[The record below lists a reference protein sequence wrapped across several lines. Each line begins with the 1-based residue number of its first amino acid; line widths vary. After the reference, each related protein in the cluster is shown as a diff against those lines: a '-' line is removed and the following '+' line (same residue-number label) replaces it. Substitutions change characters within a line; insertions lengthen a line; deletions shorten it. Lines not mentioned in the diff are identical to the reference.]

1 MVINELIRRLMMDQK
16 KTIKDVADA
25 TGYPVSRISDIVLN
39 DSSVTTKEGDRIFD
53 ALGVNLRDVIRY

>member
-25 TGYPVSRISDIVLN
+25 TGYPVSRISDIV
-39 DSSVTTKEGDRIFD
+39 
-53 ALGVNLRDVIRY
+53 

>member
-1 MVINELIRRLMMDQK
+1 MEKK
-16 KTIKDVADA
+16 KTIKDIADT
-25 TGYPVSRISDIVLN
+25 TGYPVPRISDIVLN